1 MNTKELTFTKSERRV
16 LILLL
21 SLTVGFQFFAYT
33 LSPEIDKGNEIT
45 VIHHHINKAENP
57 IKENYKTDHHSY
69 KKKNETSVKSI
80 HNNNR
85 QAKKMSTSNNIKPV
99 LFHFDPNTIDSMAWI
114 NLGVKHWTVKTIIK
128 YRNKGG
134 TFKTKED
141 LGKIYGLH
149 KETLNT
155 LLPYCK
161 IEKQFS
167 SNSKEVY
174 TKIKKE
180 NLLPIDINKA
190 DTTQLK
196 TLNGIGTKLS
206 SRIVK
211 YRKNIGGFHS
221 IDQLTEIYGLKP
233 EVVEQNRKRLKATG
247 DLRKIDI
254 NAISKDSLAFHFY
267 FDYKLAKAIINYRY
281 QHGPITKVDDLKKIK
296 SISASDFEKIKPYIT
311 VLP

>member
-1 MNTKELTFTKSERRV
+1 M
-16 LILLL
+16 
-21 SLTVGFQFFAYT
+21 
-33 LSPEIDKGNEIT
+33 
-45 VIHHHINKAENP
+45 IN
-57 IKENYKTDHHSY
+57 
-69 KKKNETSVKSI
+69 
-80 HNNNR
+80 
-85 QAKKMSTSNNIKPV
+85 
-99 LFHFDPNTIDSMAWI
+99 
-114 NLGVKHWTVKTIIK
+114 GVV
-128 YRNKGG
+128 
-134 TFKTKED
+134 
-141 LGKIYGLH
+141 
-149 KETLNT
+149 
-155 LLPYCK
+155 
-161 IEKQFS
+161 
-167 SNSKEVY
+167 
-174 TKIKKE
+174 
-180 NLLPIDINKA
+180 
-190 DTTQLK
+190 
-196 TLNGIGTKLS
+196 LS